1 MRGGSVSKYRSLD
14 RTVLVADK
22 ERIVKELTTIEHF
35 EACLADSSGSMAFI
49 FKHSTACPIS
59 AAAHARVLQ
68 YIGDAQGNDLPPFYL
83 VKVIESRPVSN
94 EIAERLSVVHKSP
107 QLILILDGKAA
118 WSASHHGIHGEA
130 ISQALA
136 KVAADR

>member
-1 MRGGSVSKYRSLD
+1 MPIRLG
-14 RTVLVADK
+14 VAHK
-22 ERIVKELTTIEHF
+22 VVAAHEERIVKELTTVEQF
-35 EACLADSSGSMAFI
+35 DACLADASAGLVFI

-59 AAAHARVLQ
+59 AGAHAKVVK
-68 YIGDAQGNDLPPFYL
+68 YIDEAQGSDLPPFYL
-83 VKVIESRPVSN
+83 VKVIESRPLSN
-94 EIAERLSVVHKSP
+94 EIAERLAVVHKSP
-107 QLILILDGKAA
+107 QLILVADGKAV